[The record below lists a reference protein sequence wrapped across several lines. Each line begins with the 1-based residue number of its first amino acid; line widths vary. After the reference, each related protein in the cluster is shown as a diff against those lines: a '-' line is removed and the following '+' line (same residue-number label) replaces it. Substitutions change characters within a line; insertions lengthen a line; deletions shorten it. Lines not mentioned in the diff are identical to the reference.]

1 MQDYKW
7 LHEYCLNRFGS
18 AAALEARLPQPRSAD
33 ELRGVSDDRY
43 LSLISLRI
51 FRAGL
56 KHSLV
61 DAKWPA
67 FEQAFFG
74 FDPEKVVLMGGEH
87 IERLMQDTRLIRHL
101 GKLKS
106 VPRNAQFVLDVAKE
120 RGSFGNLLADWPSS
134 DIVGLWRYLA
144 KHGSQLGGLSAPRLL
159 RMAGKDTFILT
170 DAVGRA
176 LVHWG
181 ATEHPPKGKRDQLR
195 AQTAFNAWADESGRP
210 LCQVGLLGAL
220 RVGKHWRDTRIQIT
234 EHFGPMRSALCGKF
248 VSHRGLLLRPL
259 FLIPLLKIRE
269 QRIRRQSQTGDEGSI
284 KLGLDG
290 SHHHVAVVL
299 GGEGR
304 IPRRRAIQPPRASQ
318 IRHLPGLIKTLRIG
332 CQVIGGFGD

>member
-18 AAALEARLPQPRSAD
+18 AAALEARLPQPHSAD
-33 ELRGVSDDRY
+33 QLRSVSDDRY

-120 RGSFGNLLADWPSS
+120 KGSFGNLLADWPSS
-134 DIVGLWRYLA
+134 DIVGLWRYLTR
-144 KHGSQLGGLSAPRLL
+144 HGSQLGGLSAPRLL
-159 RMAGKDTFILT
+159 RMAGKDTFVPAMT
-170 DAVGRA
+170 
-176 LVHWG
+176 
-181 ATEHPPKGKRDQLR
+181 
-195 AQTAFNAWADESGRP
+195 
-210 LCQVGLLGAL
+210 
-220 RVGKHWRDTRIQIT
+220 
-234 EHFGPMRSALCGKF
+234 
-248 VSHRGLLLRPL
+248 
-259 FLIPLLKIRE
+259 
-269 QRIRRQSQTGDEGSI
+269 
-284 KLGLDG
+284 
-290 SHHHVAVVL
+290 
-299 GGEGR
+299 
-304 IPRRRAIQPPRASQ
+304 
-318 IRHLPGLIKTLRIG
+318 
-332 CQVIGGFGD
+332 